1 MSTLAPLSA
10 AVSGSFRRHLDEVAA
25 AVLALEQV
33 GVHVLSPR
41 STTAARTVD
50 GFVVLSG
57 DTGTP
62 REIQE
67 RHLAAIAGADFL
79 WLVCPKGYVGASALL
94 EVGYARALGVPVFAA
109 CAPQERVAAEQV
121 EVSDD
126 LAGLVSRLETE
137 RGLTPPEVRALG
149 RLQQWSRAMVAA
161 RGFADETLEE
171 LLLLLIEEV
180 GELVAAARLSPD
192 YEAGRFAALL
202 DAMEDLATRARQE
215 RKQSVAVATTRGQA
229 GVASELAD
237 LEIYLAVI
245 ANKTGVELAEAIR
258 LKTASD
264 RDRHWS

>member
-1 MSTLAPLSA
+1 MSTLEPLSA

-25 AVLALEQV
+25 AVLALEQA
-33 GVHVLSPR
+33 GARVLSPR
-41 STTAARTVD
+41 STMPAAMVD

-57 DTGTP
+57 DTGSP

-67 RHLAAIAGADFL
+67 RHLAAIAAADFL
-79 WLVCPKGYVGASALL
+79 WLVCPDGYVGASALL

-109 CAPQERVAAEQV
+109 REPEERVAAEQV
-121 EVSDD
+121 GVSED
-126 LAGLVSRLETE
+126 LPGLVSRLAFA
-137 RGLTPPEVRALG
+137 RGQAPPEVHALG
-149 RLQQWSRAMVAA
+149 RLQRWSQAMVVA

-180 GELVAAARLSPD
+180 GELVAAARLAPE
-192 YEAGRFAALL
+192 YEAGRFAGLL
-202 DAMEDLATRARQE
+202 DGMEELAERARQE
-215 RKQSVAVATTRGQA
+215 RKQGVAVATTRGQA

-258 LKTASD
+258 RKVTSD